1 MIRKLVN
8 LKYKDG
14 QRVAEHLSDF
24 QEVSNEFSS
33 IKLVA
38 PFLHEFFLLLIAHIF
53 SLPYSKF
60 QIFFFSTHRLKTTYI
75 LFKRNKEMRKELD
88 LSFSSPHHN
97 NQTHKPQIANKPVAT
112 HKNWRFVF
120 NLSLSPPSMAIINTP
135 PTTQTQLHHSPSFK
149 PQLQT
154 QKTQTHQHKNLQIG
168 DPKLPT
174 QTYKHQKTQI
184 QTQESL
190 DRRPKSWK

>member
-1 MIRKLVN
+1 
-8 LKYKDG
+8 
-14 QRVAEHLSDF
+14 
-24 QEVSNEFSS
+24 
-33 IKLVA
+33 
-38 PFLHEFFLLLIAHIF
+38 
-53 SLPYSKF
+53 
-60 QIFFFSTHRLKTTYI
+60 
-75 LFKRNKEMRKELD
+75 MRKELD

-97 NQTHKPQIANKPVAT
+97 NQTHRPQIANKPVAT

-135 PTTQTQLHHSPSFK
+135 PTKQTQLHHSPSFK

-168 DPKLPT
+168 DPKMPT
-174 QTYKHQKTQI
+174 QTHKHQKTQI

-190 DRRPKSWK
+190 DRRPKSWI